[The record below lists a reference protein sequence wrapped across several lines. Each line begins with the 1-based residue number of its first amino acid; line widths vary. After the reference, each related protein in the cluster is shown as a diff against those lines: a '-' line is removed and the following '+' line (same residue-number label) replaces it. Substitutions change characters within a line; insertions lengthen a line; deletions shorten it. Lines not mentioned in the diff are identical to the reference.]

1 MDYIKITLKP
11 GKEDSFHRFHPW
23 VFSGAIYRFEK
34 QPEEGDIVEVTDHQG
49 NFIGIGQ
56 YQIGSIAVRIL
67 TFKPEEINEQFY
79 FKRLQEAYNVRLSL
93 GLLNGEYNNT
103 CRLVHGEG
111 DNLPGLIIDLYNKTA
126 VMQAHTP
133 GMHYARHQIAQ
144 ALKSVLGNAIDN
156 IYYKSETTLPYK
168 AELDAENEYLLGGDA
183 PNIATENGLK
193 FYVDWVRGQKTGFFV
208 DQRENRALLE
218 RYAHGR
224 SVLNMFCYTGG
235 FSFYAMRGNAK
246 LVHSVDSSSKA
257 IDLTCKN
264 LSDLFTESEFE
275 PFKGQTVK
283 AVPISNCHL
292 TRKQIEKLLTDCEVQ
307 AGVKGYWF
315 KMDENGE
322 LAGGVAKFVQGCKEQ
337 LAQRLGLTP
346 NTLVV
351 IAAGASATKLTGV
364 LIKTFGANVEGHMD
378 KERYEFCWIVDFPM
392 YEIGEESGE
401 LEFCHNPF
409 SMPQGGMDALNG
421 KNPLDIYAYQYDFVC
436 NGVELLSGAVR
447 NHKPE
452 IMYKAFEIAGYDHS
466 VVDSKFGGM
475 ISAFKFGAPPHA
487 GSAYGVDRL
496 VMLLLDE
503 PIIRDVIL
511 FPLNGK
517 AQDLMMQAPNFVTQ
531 QQLDELHIKVVED
544 EKK

>member
-224 SVLNMFCYTGG
+224 SVLNMCQIGTFGRQLFESY
-235 FSFYAMRGNAK
+235 R
-246 LVHSVDSSSKA
+246 
-257 IDLTCKN
+257 
-264 LSDLFTESEFE
+264 SDLQ
-275 PFKGQTVK
+275 K
-283 AVPISNCHL
+283 C
-292 TRKQIEKLLTDCEVQ
+292 R
-307 AGVKGYWF
+307 
-315 KMDENGE
+315 
-322 LAGGVAKFVQGCKEQ
+322 
-337 LAQRLGLTP
+337 
-346 NTLVV
+346 
-351 IAAGASATKLTGV
+351 
-364 LIKTFGANVEGHMD
+364 
-378 KERYEFCWIVDFPM
+378 
-392 YEIGEESGE
+392 
-401 LEFCHNPF
+401 
-409 SMPQGGMDALNG
+409 
-421 KNPLDIYAYQYDFVC
+421 
-436 NGVELLSGAVR
+436 VELSR
-447 NHKPE
+447 
-452 IMYKAFEIAGYDHS
+452 
-466 VVDSKFGGM
+466 
-475 ISAFKFGAPPHA
+475 
-487 GSAYGVDRL
+487 R
-496 VMLLLDE
+496 
-503 PIIRDVIL
+503 
-511 FPLNGK
+511 
-517 AQDLMMQAPNFVTQ
+517 
-531 QQLDELHIKVVED
+531 
-544 EKK
+544 